1 MVKGKKGNQPV
12 NFRDSENNLLIVG
25 KKGLI
30 DLIKH
35 PSLSKQIKK
44 IVIGKNQIAVQKIL
58 TANNLVFETQNK
70 GWFNTKFA
78 QLNHQ
83 NCVVYLTTP
92 KLGLNLQQ
100 LIAKTKK
107 TQKSLILVLEK
118 INDPHNFGAIL
129 RTAAAAQVD
138 GVVVLNKNQAPLNA
152 TVLKVSQGLA
162 LLVDLVVV
170 NNLISAVKILKKNG
184 FWIYGAILNNQA
196 QKFHEIPYDP
206 KTVLVLGNEGRGIS
220 NLLAKTTDFQ
230 IMIPMAKE
238 INSLNVAVAG
248 GILIY
253 QIKQKQGGGL

>member
-1 MVKGKKGNQPV
+1 MTKFTKNPKLQNSRFNSRQINSEKGLVKGKKGNQPV

-30 DLIKH
+30 DLIEH

-58 TANNLVFETQNK
+58 TANNLVFEIQNK

-184 FWIYGAILNNQA
+184 F
-196 QKFHEIPYDP
+196 
-206 KTVLVLGNEGRGIS
+206 
-220 NLLAKTTDFQ
+220 
-230 IMIPMAKE
+230 
-238 INSLNVAVAG
+238 
-248 GILIY
+248 
-253 QIKQKQGGGL
+253 